1 MSKIS
6 LKDALFNRFKAVRLL
21 SYIEVPISRTLESSN
36 LPITRAKR
44 CSLRS
49 NDHCNFTF
57 DLSHYPFFEGNS
69 FPLEVRKLGIPVY
82 IRALSGYWVAVLCDS
97 FEIVTRLVV
106 VVGLWLGNL
115 LANVSQS
122 YSTVILTTERE
133 LYRIY
138 GTLVLKKLLAAFES
152 IDPCS
157 FHS

>member
-21 SYIEVPISRTLESSN
+21 SYIEVPISRTLDFSN

-69 FPLEVRKLGIPVY
+69 FRFENLGFQCISEHSVVTEWLFCVTPLKLSHGS
-82 IRALSGYWVAVLCDS
+82 LSL
-97 FEIVTRLVV
+97 
-106 VVGLWLGNL
+106 
-115 LANVSQS
+115 
-122 YSTVILTTERE
+122 
-133 LYRIY
+133 
-138 GTLVLKKLLAAFES
+138 
-152 IDPCS
+152 
-157 FHS
+157 

>member
-44 CSLRS
+44 CFLRS
-49 NDHCNFTF
+49 NDYCNFTF

-82 IRALSGYWVAVLCDS
+82 IRALSGYWVAVLCYS

-122 YSTVILTTERE
+122 YSICYPNNWTRVVPNLWNTCPKEALGSLRE
-133 LYRIY
+133 HRPL
-138 GTLVLKKLLAAFES
+138 
-152 IDPCS
+152 
-157 FHS
+157 